1 MSGLGLHELSIGY
14 TQPLCAPITL
24 SVATGE
30 IVAVLGASGSG
41 KSTLLRTIAGVQ
53 RPLAG
58 TVTVD
63 DVDITDRAI
72 HERGVGLVFQEP
84 LLFTHLDAV
93 DNVAYG
99 MRRHGMTKSEA
110 RTQAGELLAWV
121 GLQGLEKRSVLQL
134 SGGQAQRVALA
145 RALAPQPQVMLLD
158 EPFSA
163 LDVDL
168 RTRLVHEVAA
178 LLRERGCATLYVT
191 HDPDEAAVMADRVV
205 RI

>member
-14 TQPLCAPITL
+14 TAPLSAPITL

-41 KSTLLRTIAGVQ
+41 KSTLLKTIAGVQ
-53 RPLAG
+53 PPIAG
-58 TVTVD
+58 SVTVD
-63 DVDITDRAI
+63 GVDITHRAI
-72 HERGVGLVFQEP
+72 HERGIGIVFQEP

-145 RALAPQPQVMLLD
+145 RALAPQPHVMLLD

-168 RTRLVHEVAA
+168 RTRLVREVAE

-205 RI
+205 RL